1 MQETIDQI
9 MSLLTPQMSLPL
21 FSGFIL
27 GPMIIIVAY
36 MAHCLAQYPNTSTE
50 KTVIVCVAIIG
61 FMIWMA
67 SLIFYISG

>member
-1 MQETIDQI
+1 
-9 MSLLTPQMSLPL
+9 
-21 FSGFIL
+21 
-27 GPMIIIVAY
+27 